1 MHIVKMM
8 IFSELGKYFAANGD
22 VSLELAVDEIRKVF
36 ALFQISG
43 KLAVVVLLHLK
54 TYFI

>member
-1 MHIVKMM
+1 MM